1 MDRWKKTVK
10 HAVHMEIVQFYQR
23 ANRIC
28 RSLRIQLFC
37 SLQFL
42 FLLIVNGNED
52 DEGYNKDDVYQM

>member
-1 MDRWKKTVK
+1 
-10 HAVHMEIVQFYQR
+10 MEIAQFYQQ

-28 RSLRIQLFC
+28 RSLRIQLFR

-52 DEGYNKDDVYQM
+52 DEGYNKDDAYQM